1 MYINSWGHGGISVAS
16 HHPLGAVIHISET
29 ERERGE
35 FRDRCRGGAETQETI
50 RDRRE
55 ETQMRKKME
64 AGGLNREYKGA
75 KGKGG

>member
-1 MYINSWGHGGISVAS
+1 MVPTA
-16 HHPLGAVIHISET
+16 
-29 ERERGE
+29 EREREE
-35 FRDRCRGGAETQETI
+35 FRDRCRGRAETQETI

-64 AGGLNREYKGA
+64 EGGLNREYKGA